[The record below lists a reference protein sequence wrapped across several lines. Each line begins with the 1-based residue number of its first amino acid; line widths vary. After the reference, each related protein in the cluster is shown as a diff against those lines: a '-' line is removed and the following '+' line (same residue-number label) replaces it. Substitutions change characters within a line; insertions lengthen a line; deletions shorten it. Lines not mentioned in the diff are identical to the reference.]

1 MQSAYPS
8 LPQEHTGKRA
18 VPPALAV
25 RGDMAVLPA
34 ASGWTVEALLAGSGL
49 TLARAGSSQ
58 PGTTEH
64 DRIGGSAVRDDEPIV
79 REITTA
85 VYVIPTDAPEAD
97 GTLAWDK
104 TTMVLAS
111 ARAGTAR
118 GIGWTYAAAAAQ
130 SVIADVLADVVI
142 GRSALDVPGAAEA
155 MARAV
160 RNIGRPGIAATAI
173 SAVDIALWDLKA
185 RLLGSTVAQLLGQ
198 ARDGV
203 PVYGSGGFTS
213 YDDGQTREQLAG
225 WVNKDRIPRVKIKIG
240 ESWGT
245 NEHRD
250 LERVA
255 LAREVIGP
263 DADLYVD
270 ANGGYTA
277 GQAVRVADRLT
288 EYGVTWFEEPV
299 SSQDLAGLAAVRRQ
313 VRPDVAAGEYSWSL
327 ADSARL
333 IAAGAVDCL
342 QLDVTRC
349 GGITEFLRGSALAA
363 AHNLQVSGHCAPNL
377 HARVGVAVPN
387 LRHVEYFHDHQRIER
402 MFFDGALDPAGGVLT
417 PDPDQP
423 GLGLILRESDVE
435 RYRRD

>member
-1 MQSAYPS
+1 
-8 LPQEHTGKRA
+8 
-18 VPPALAV
+18 
-25 RGDMAVLPA
+25 
-34 ASGWTVEALLAGSGL
+34 
-49 TLARAGSSQ
+49 
-58 PGTTEH
+58 
-64 DRIGGSAVRDDEPIV
+64 VRDGPAVQEV
-79 REITTA
+79 TTA

-97 GTLAWDK
+97 GTLAWDS

-111 ARAGTAR
+111 ARAGGVQ
-118 GIGWTYAAAAAQ
+118 GIGWTYAAAAAA
-130 SVIADVLADVVI
+130 SVVADVLADVVV
-142 GRSALDVPGAAEA
+142 GHSALDVPAAAEA

-160 RNIGRPGIAATAI
+160 RNIGRPGVAATAI

-185 RLLGSTVAQLLGQ
+185 RLLGCSLPQLLGQ
-198 ARDGV
+198 VRDSV

-225 WVNKDRIPRVKIKIG
+225 WVEKDRIPRVKIKIG
-240 ESWGT
+240 ESWGASQ
-245 NEHRD
+245 HRD
-250 LERVA
+250 LARVE

-263 DADLYVD
+263 GTELYVD

-277 GQAVRVADRLT
+277 GQAVRIAARLA

-313 VRPDVAAGEYSWSL
+313 ILPDVAAGEYSWSL

-349 GGITEFLRGSALAA
+349 GGITEFLRASALAA

-377 HARVGVAVPN
+377 HARAGVAVPN

-402 MFFDGALDPAGGVLT
+402 MFFDGALSPDGGNLAL
-417 PDPDQP
+417 DPDQP
-423 GLGLILRESDVE
+423 GLGLVLRGSDAE
-435 RYRRD
+435 RYRHS

>member
-1 MQSAYPS
+1 M
-8 LPQEHTGKRA
+8 
-18 VPPALAV
+18 
-25 RGDMAVLPA
+25 
-34 ASGWTVEALLAGSGL
+34 
-49 TLARAGSSQ
+49 
-58 PGTTEH
+58 
-64 DRIGGSAVRDDEPIV
+64 DDDGHAV

-97 GTLAWDK
+97 GTLAWDA
-104 TTMVLAS
+104 TTMVLARAS
-111 ARAGTAR
+111 AGAEQ
-118 GIGWTYAAAAAQ
+118 GIGWTYATPAAQ
-130 SVIADVLADVVI
+130 CVITDVLAGVVV

-155 MARAV
+155 MTRAV

-185 RLLGSTVAQLLGQ
+185 RLLGCPLTRLLGQ
-198 ARDGV
+198 AHDKV

-213 YDDGQTREQLAG
+213 YDEGQTRKQLAG
-225 WVNKDRIPRVKIKIG
+225 WVEKDHIPRVKIKIG
-240 ESWGT
+240 ESWGAR
-245 NEHRD
+245 EDRD

-263 DADLYVD
+263 DAELYVD
-270 ANGGYTA
+270 ANGGYPV
-277 GQAVRVADRLT
+277 GQAVRVAERMA
-288 EYGVTWFEEPV
+288 EFGVSWFEEPV

-313 VRPDVAAGEYSWSL
+313 VLPDVAAGEYSWSL

-349 GGITEFLRGSALAA
+349 GGVTEFLRGSALAA

-377 HARVGVAVPN
+377 HARVGAAVPN

-402 MFFDGALDPAGGVLT
+402 LLFDGALDPDGGILT
-417 PDPDQP
+417 PDPGLP
-423 GLGLILRESDVE
+423 GLGLSLREPDADH
-435 RYRRD
+435 YRVK